1 MRLKIVFYEGIKMRI
16 ESVFPGA
23 QVPDVKAA
31 IRAVS
36 ERVRAF
42 GGTALRPV
50 KALGAHLS
58 SIARQPW
65 FFPVQVAAILGL
77 LWLHQHGYLQV
88 PVTVCDWA
96 RLGK

>member
-1 MRLKIVFYEGIKMRI
+1 MQI
-16 ESVFPGA
+16 ESVFSGA

-31 IRAVS
+31 IRAVR

-42 GGTALRPV
+42 GGMALRPV
-50 KALGAHLS
+50 KALAARVS

>member
-1 MRLKIVFYEGIKMRI
+1 MQTETVF
-16 ESVFPGA
+16 SGA
-23 QVPDVKAA
+23 HVPDMKAA
-31 IRAVS
+31 IRAVR
-36 ERVRAF
+36 ERVTALAD
-42 GGTALRPV
+42 TALRPI
-50 KALGAHLS
+50 KALGARLS

-65 FFPVQVAAILGL
+65 FFPLQVAAILGL

>member
-1 MRLKIVFYEGIKMRI
+1 MQI

-31 IRAVS
+31 MRAVR
-36 ERVRAF
+36 ERVTAL
-42 GGTALRPV
+42 GGAVLRPV
-50 KALGAHLS
+50 KALGARMRA
-58 SIARQPW
+58 IARQPW

-88 PVTVCDWA
+88 PVTVCDWV

>member
-1 MRLKIVFYEGIKMRI
+1 MQI

-23 QVPDVKAA
+23 HVPDVKAA
-31 IRAVS
+31 IRAVR
-36 ERVRAF
+36 ERVAAL

-50 KALGAHLS
+50 KALGARMS

-65 FFPVQVAAILGL
+65 FFPVQVATILGL

-88 PVTVCDWA
+88 PITVCDWA
-96 RLGK
+96 SVGK

>member
-1 MRLKIVFYEGIKMRI
+1 MQI
-16 ESVFPGA
+16 ESVFSGA

-31 IRAVS
+31 IRAVR
-36 ERVRAF
+36 ERVTRLAD
-42 GGTALRPV
+42 TVLRPI
-50 KALGAHLS
+50 KALGARLS
-58 SIARQPW
+58 FIARQPW
-65 FFPVQVAAILGL
+65 FFPVQVATILGL

>member
-1 MRLKIVFYEGIKMRI
+1 M
-16 ESVFPGA
+16 
-23 QVPDVKAA
+23 PDTLPTVLHTFFCAY
-31 IRAVS
+31 
-36 ERVRAF
+36 
-42 GGTALRPV
+42 
-50 KALGAHLS
+50 

>member
-1 MRLKIVFYEGIKMRI
+1 MQT
-16 ESVFPGA
+16 ESVFLGA
-23 QVPDVKAA
+23 LVPDVKAV
-31 IRAVS
+31 IRAVR

-42 GGTALRPV
+42 GETALRPI
-50 KALGAHLS
+50 KALSSRLS
-58 SIARQPW
+58 AISRQPW
-65 FFPVQVAAILGL
+65 FFPVQVAVILGL

>member
-1 MRLKIVFYEGIKMRI
+1 MQI
-16 ESVFPGA
+16 ESVFPRGHA
-23 QVPDVKAA
+23 PDVKAA
-31 IRAVS
+31 IRAVR

-42 GGTALRPV
+42 GGMALRPV
-50 KALGAHLS
+50 KALAARMS

-65 FFPVQVAAILGL
+65 FFPVQVAALMGL

>member
-1 MRLKIVFYEGIKMRI
+1 MQT
-16 ESVFPGA
+16 ESVFSGA
-23 QVPDVKAA
+23 HVPDMKAA
-31 IRAVS
+31 IRAVR
-36 ERVRAF
+36 ERVTALAD
-42 GGTALRPV
+42 TALRPI
-50 KALGAHLS
+50 KALGARLS

-65 FFPVQVAAILGL
+65 FFPVQVATILGL

>member
-1 MRLKIVFYEGIKMRI
+1 MQI

-31 IRAVS
+31 IRAVR
-36 ERVRAF
+36 ERVTALAD
-42 GGTALRPV
+42 TALRPV
-50 KALGAHLS
+50 KALGSRLS

-65 FFPVQVAAILGL
+65 FFPLQVAAILGL

-88 PVTVCDWA
+88 PITVCDWA
-96 RLGK
+96 SVGK

>member
-1 MRLKIVFYEGIKMRI
+1 MQI

-31 IRAVS
+31 IRAVR
-36 ERVRAF
+36 ERV
-42 GGTALRPV
+42 TALADTVLRPI
-50 KALGAHLS
+50 KALGARLS

-65 FFPVQVAAILGL
+65 FFPVQVAAILGV

-88 PVTVCDWA
+88 PVTVCDWV

>member
-1 MRLKIVFYEGIKMRI
+1 MQI
-16 ESVFPGA
+16 ESVFLGVRA
-23 QVPDVKAA
+23 PDVKLAVREVLDRVKAVGA
-31 IRAVS
+31 I
-36 ERVRAF
+36 
-42 GGTALRPV
+42 ALRPV
-50 KALGAHLS
+50 KALGSRLS